1 MTSHIWD
8 YDKKA
13 VQKSKTGKKML
24 LERLIN
30 FGIYR
35 TDKKK
40 IRLRDVKRYWYDLAL
55 EPKRRRVL
63 SFFLWG
69 K

>member
-1 MTSHIWD
+1 
-8 YDKKA
+8 
-13 VQKSKTGKKML
+13 ML

-30 FGIYR
+30 FGVYR
-35 TDKKK
+35 KDKKK
-40 IRLRDVKRYWYDLAL
+40 IRLSDVKRYWYDLSL